1 MSLEGDCLMLNKMRV
16 LAFSHFLQGPAG
28 TQYLAD
34 MGADVIKV
42 EPLHGVWERHRH
54 PAGQVPGVNA
64 THLALNRNKRSI
76 AIDLKHALAK
86 DILMPVMETCNVVVE
101 NYRVGVL
108 DRLGFG
114 YEDMKARKPD
124 IIYASATGWGSS
136 GPMRDAPGQDLLVQA
151 RSGIVSATG
160 TDRPTPVGS
169 PIMDQHGASLLA
181 MGVLAAYVRLLE
193 TGVGTRVESNLF
205 NAGIDLQM
213 EAITV
218 WHADLAD
225 QSRFERSSNLA
236 TWFHE
241 APYGIYKLKDCHIAI
256 SNGPNIG
263 KLPEALG
270 SEALKPYAGSDRLA
284 NREEIARIVAEELK
298 RWTWAE
304 LDAAFR
310 PHGLWYQKVLADY
323 GELDYDP
330 QAAANEIFCEFPIG
344 DRSVRLVNHPIRYD
358 GKTCAIDRVP
368 WKIGNDTHQVL
379 AEAGFSG
386 SDIQH
391 FVNSGAV
398 AAPNADTEI
407 EAVS

>member
-1 MSLEGDCLMLNKMRV
+1 MLGNMRV

-42 EPLHGVWERHRH
+42 EPLQGVWERHRH
-54 PAGQVPGVNA
+54 PAGQAPGINA

-76 AIDLKHALAK
+76 AIDLKHPLAK
-86 DILMPVMETCNVVVE
+86 DILMPVMATCNVVVE
-101 NYRVGVL
+101 NYRFGVL

-169 PIMDQHGASLLA
+169 PVMDQHGAALLA
-181 MGVLAAYVRLLE
+181 MGVLAAYTRLLE
-193 TGVGTRVESNLF
+193 TGIGTRVETNLF

-213 EAITV
+213 EAITI
-218 WHADLAD
+218 WHADKAD
-225 QSRFERSSNLA
+225 PSRYKRSSNLA

-263 KLPEALG
+263 KLPDALEC
-270 SEALKPYAGSDRLA
+270 EALKPYAVSDRLA

-298 RWTWAE
+298 DWTWEE
-304 LDAAFR
+304 LDAAFK
-310 PHGLWYQKVLADY
+310 PYGLWYQRVLADY
-323 GELDYDP
+323 GELDNDP
-330 QAAANEIFCEFPIG
+330 QVAANNVFRDFPVG
-344 DRSVRLVNHPIRYD
+344 DTSVRLVNHPNRYD
-358 GKTCAIDRVP
+358 GKACEVHRVP
-368 WKIGNDTHQVL
+368 WKIGNDSHEVL
-379 AEAGFSG
+379 AEAGFS
-386 SDIQH
+386 SADVQH
-391 FVNSGAV
+391 FIKSGAI
-398 AAPNADTEI
+398 AAPNAAASI
-407 EAVS
+407 EDKA